1 MVCCRHCGYKIHFG
15 MNKCSWCNLI
25 FGLFNVPVNS
35 VLYVCLL
42 LFLETVISFAFSER
56 DYRASERI
64 NAVMPV
70 KINLEQNVQLANP
83 VTFKISP
90 LTVADAQSRSLN
102 VPADAEIINPY
113 SPVQAGKINNYSYE
127 GILA

>member
-1 MVCCRHCGYKIHFG
+1 

-35 VLYVCLL
+35 VLYICLL
-42 LFLETVISFAFSER
+42 LFHETVISFVFSER
-56 DYRASERI
+56 DYRESERT

-102 VPADAEIINPY
+102 VPADAEIINPD
-113 SPVQAGKINNYSYE
+113 SPVQAGKINKYHMRAYLLTSNY
-127 GILA
+127 ICNFIKN